1 MKKIFIGAA
10 VALFIVC
17 GVSLDAQASIFH
29 QIPFE
34 FESIADGD
42 LTDYDSGD
50 ESNSDNVPLG
60 FSVTI
65 GGATYDAFD
74 MNSNGYV
81 QLLSGAQSPTNE
93 GYGDLEDDLID
104 AGPSSTYLL
113 AAYDDLSSEYYNY
126 FGYLL
131 ESDRAIFYYDTET
144 YYDEDSEYLNN
155 FEIILSDTGKV
166 QWNFNYAD
174 YDGYDYDLFS
184 GLYFGNTGTTHEL
197 YREFIPSEE
206 SWVYDEAHTHGDE
219 QGEPVVPEPA
229 TMALLGSGLLGF
241 VGLRKKRS

>member
-1 MKKIFIGAA
+1 MEKKILIALLMVLTLLVPSATQAA
-10 VALFIVC
+10 
-17 GVSLDAQASIFH
+17 IFH

-34 FESIADGD
+34 FESLPDGD
-42 LTDYDSGD
+42 LTDYDYADEANSG
-50 ESNSDNVPLG
+50 NVPLG

-74 MNSNGYV
+74 MDSNGYV
-81 QLLSGAQSPTNE
+81 QLLTGAQVPNE
-93 GYGDLEDDLID
+93 YGYGYVSDLIAFD
-104 AGPSSTYLL
+104 PSATYLL

-131 ESDRAIFYYDTET
+131 EPNRAIFYYDTET

-155 FEIILSDTGKV
+155 FEIILNDTGEV
-166 QWNFNYAD
+166 QWNFNNAD
-174 YDGYDYDLFS
+174 YNDYDYDLFS
-184 GLYFGNTGTTHEL
+184 GLYFGNTGTLHEL
-197 YREFIPSEE
+197 YRDIIPVEE

-219 QGEPVVPEPA
+219 QSEPVVPEPA

>member
-1 MKKIFIGAA
+1 MKKKTLGALLMVFA
-10 VALFIVC
+10 LVAP
-17 GVSLDAQASIFH
+17 SAAQAAIFH

-34 FESIADGD
+34 FESFSDSDLDWSDADDDNNTGN
-42 LTDYDSGD
+42 TD
-50 ESNSDNVPLG
+50 LG

-74 MNSNGYV
+74 MDLNGYV
-81 QLLSGAQSPTNE
+81 QLLFGSQSPTEE
-93 GYGDLEDDLID
+93 GYGDLEDNLID
-104 AGPSSTYLL
+104 ADPSSTYLL
-113 AAYDDLSSEYYNY
+113 AAYDDLSSDYY
-126 FGYLL
+126 GYYGYKL
-131 ESDRAIFYYDTET
+131 ESDRAVFYYDTET
-144 YYDEDSEYLNN
+144 YDDEDDDYLNN

-174 YDGYDYDLFS
+174 YNGYDYDLFS

-197 YREFIPSEE
+197 YREFIPTEE